1 PGSYTLVLTD
11 ANNCKF
17 NGGTTVIASP
27 AGVASISAQTDVSCN
42 GGNDG
47 TATVS
52 LGGAFPGYTYQW
64 DAAAGN
70 QTTNPAVGLAQGAYD
85 VLVTDTLGCQMPAN
99 VVINEPTA
107 LTLSLNQNNVF
118 CPDSCNG
125 SVMAIPAGGTT
136 PYSYVWND
144 PSSQITQTA
153 FGLCSGFSVLTLS
166 DSLGCS
172 LTDSILINN
181 PPKMV

>member
-1 PGSYTLVLTD
+1 PGDYTLILTD

-17 NGGTTVIASP
+17 NGGTTVLAAP

-52 LGGAFPGYTYQW
+52 VGGGFPGYTYLW

-85 VLVTDTLGCQMPAN
+85 VLVTDTLGCQMPTN

-107 LTLSLNQNNVF
+107 VSFILSSTSKF

-125 SVMAIPAGGTT
+125 SAIAIPSGGTA
-136 PYSYVWND
+136 PYYYFWQD
-144 PSSQITQTA
+144 PNSQLSQEAT
-153 FGLCSGFSVLTLS
+153 GLCSGYTTLLLT
-166 DSLGCS
+166 DTNGCTI
-172 LTDSILINN
+172 TDSILIDN